1 MYYGITC
8 EEISQTKNLTQH
20 SHHHS
25 HSISLLLKNKKTHM
39 WECMRMYECEV
50 THTDSCVFYYDS
62 ELIIT
67 KSKKYFKNKKTYSII
82 KLKYQFF

>member
-1 MYYGITC
+1 
-8 EEISQTKNLTQH
+8 
-20 SHHHS
+20 
-25 HSISLLLKNKKTHM
+25 
-39 WECMRMYECEV
+39 MYECEV